1 MSNTLAI
8 AAVTSTLRNLLFA
21 GVNADVPGTG
31 VSTRPPDRV
40 RTNGQENRVN
50 LFLYQTSLDPAWR
63 NQDMPGVTQ
72 PGENGR
78 PPLPLSLYYLV
89 TAYAENDDEIVSH
102 RLLGRAMS
110 ILHDHPVLDGAEIKA
125 ALAESDLDEQIERVR
140 VTPQPMTLEE
150 MSKLWTTFQTQ
161 YRISAAY
168 QACVVLIE
176 SKLPARAPVP
186 VLTRGDDQDTGAVAV
201 ASPVLPLA
209 TIEEVRLPNEQ
220 PSAVLGDTVILLGH
234 DLGATTSVR
243 LTHSRLGVPVD
254 IPPPPLDEVTADFV
268 RFQLQ
273 DEPTELRAGLTAA
286 SAVGVVGGED
296 RLTNSAPLQ
305 IASKITASTAAR
317 DAAGVLTVT
326 IDVSPP
332 VAPGQNVQLLLD
344 DHQLPHGPVAAVTS
358 SLDFTTA
365 KLPPGDYLLRLRVD
379 GVDSLY
385 IDRTATPP
393 VFDPT
398 QRLVVP

>member
-1 MSNTLAI
+1 MSNSLAI
-8 AAVTSTLRNLLFA
+8 AAVTSTIRNLLFA

-63 NQDMPGVTQ
+63 NQDMPGVSQ
-72 PGENGR
+72 PGEDGR

-140 VTPQPMTLEE
+140 ITPQPMTLEE
-150 MSKLWTTFQTQ
+150 MSKLWTTLQTQ
-161 YRISAAY
+161 YRISTAY

-186 VLTRGDDQDTGAVAV
+186 VLTRGDDQDTGAVAMGRTI
-201 ASPVLPLA
+201 PPLA
-209 TIEEVRLPNEQ
+209 TIEGVGPPNDQ
-220 PSAVLGDTVILLGH
+220 PSAVLGDVVVISGH
-234 DLGATTSVR
+234 DLGATTAIR
-243 LTHSRLGVPVD
+243 LTHSRLGAVVD
-254 IPPPPLDEVTADFV
+254 VPPPALDEVTADVV
-268 RFQLQ
+268 RFHLPG
-273 DEPTELRAGLTAA
+273 EPTDLRAGLVGL
-286 SAVGVVGGED
+286 SALTVVKGEE
-296 RLTNSAPLQ
+296 RLTNTAPLQ
-305 IASKITASTAAR
+305 IAPTVTASAAVR
-317 DAAGVLTVT
+317 DALGVLTIT
-326 IDVSPP
+326 ITCIPK
-332 VAPGQNVQLLLD
+332 VAPEQNVQLLLD
-344 DHQLPHGPVAAVTS
+344 DHQLPQGPVAAVS
-358 SLDFTTA
+358 DLLDFTTTKIA
-365 KLPPGDYLLRLRVD
+365 AGDYLLRLRVD